1 MNDER
6 VVVSGGSGLIGSELM
21 RSLRDDGRR
30 AVRLVRRPARTPD
43 EVEWHP
49 GERALDPT
57 ALAGASAVV
66 NLNGASIGRLPWTRG
81 YRRVLRESRLLPTRA
96 LASAIRE
103 LGAEAPKLVS
113 ASAVG
118 FYGDRPGEP
127 LTEAA
132 GPGAT
137 FLAELCADWE
147 EEALAAGPRSRTA
160 LIRTAPLLHPRG
172 VLKPMIRLTRW
183 GLGGPLGGGAQIW
196 PWISLDDEV
205 RAIRHVLDRDLTGP
219 VNLAGPVPASANEI
233 GRALARELH
242 RPFAL
247 PAPAWAL
254 RLGLGRD
261 AAESLLLADAAV
273 APAALTA
280 SGFRFAHGTAGE
292 AVEAAMR

>member
-6 VVVSGGSGLIGSELM
+6 VVVSGGSGLIGSELI
-21 RSLRDDGRR
+21 RALRAEGRR
-30 AVRLVRRPARTPD
+30 AVQLVRGPARTSD
-43 EVEWHP
+43 EIEWHP
-49 GERALDPT
+49 DGTPLDPA
-57 ALAGASAVV
+57 ALAGAAAVV

-81 YRRVLRESRLLPTRA
+81 YRETLRESRILPTRT
-96 LASAIRE
+96 LATAIQE
-103 LGAEAPKLVS
+103 LGSAAPKLVS

-118 FYGDRPGEP
+118 VYGTRPGEA
-127 LTEAA
+127 LTEAS
-132 GPGAT
+132 GTGTT

-147 EEALAAGPRSRTA
+147 QEALDAGAAARVA
-160 LIRTAPLLHPRG
+160 LLRTAPLLHPCG

-183 GLGGPLGGGAQIW
+183 GLGGPLGGGSQIW

-205 RAIRHVLDRDLTGP
+205 RAIRHVIDRDLTGP
-219 VNLAGPVPASANEI
+219 VNLAGPTPASANDI

-280 SGFRFAHGTAGE
+280 TGFRFEHPTASE
-292 AVEAAMR
+292 AIAAAMG

>member
-6 VVVSGGSGLIGSELM
+6 VVVSGGSGLIGSELI
-21 RSLRDDGRR
+21 RALRAEGRR
-30 AVRLVRRPARTPD
+30 AVQLVRGPARTSD
-43 EVEWHP
+43 EIEWHP
-49 GERALDPT
+49 DGTPLDPA
-57 ALAGASAVV
+57 ALAGAAAVV

-81 YRRVLRESRLLPTRA
+81 YRETLRESRILPTRT
-96 LASAIRE
+96 LATAIQE
-103 LGAEAPKLVS
+103 LGSAAPKLVS

-118 FYGDRPGEP
+118 VYGTRPGEA
-127 LTEAA
+127 LTEAS
-132 GPGAT
+132 GTGTT

-147 EEALAAGPRSRTA
+147 QEALDAGAAARVA
-160 LIRTAPLLHPRG
+160 LLRTAPLLHPCG

-183 GLGGPLGGGAQIW
+183 GLGGPLGGGSQIW

-205 RAIRHVLDRDLTGP
+205 RAIRHVIDRDLTGP
-219 VNLAGPVPASANEI
+219 VNLAGPTPASSNDI

-280 SGFRFAHGTAGE
+280 TGFRFEHPTASE
-292 AVEAAMR
+292 AIAAAMG